1 MLWGPKGSKN
11 LMLTWRKDSGEDDN
25 WKRRIGV
32 DSSRL
37 KTYKHGHFKVIMLQ
51 TNRIFTTLSVF
62 SNLFSLLFSSLAMAI
77 VICQLAMP
85 DTHQSLI

>member
-1 MLWGPKGSKN
+1 MLWGPKGSKD

-25 WKRRIGV
+25 WKRIGV
-32 DSSRL
+32 DPSCL
-37 KTYKHGHFKVIMLQ
+37 KTYKHGHFKVIMLKM
-51 TNRIFTTLSVF
+51 NRIFTTLPLF
-62 SNLFSLLFSSLAMAI
+62 SNLFSLLFSFLAMAI